1 MQNPI
6 SEVLEWNV
14 TPGLEADSLVM
25 MDAAISMVKE
35 QFDDPKRADGMS
47 CFASFAEPP
56 SGSSFIVKIS
66 VRIDTKDGEPA
77 IRVEAL
83 SEFGNAAAMFKAFNE
98 ATARY
103 PVS

>member
-1 MQNPI
+1 MQNLI

-35 QFDDPKRADGMS
+35 QFGDPKRAAGMS
-47 CFASFAEPP
+47 CFASFADLP

-66 VRIDTKDGEPA
+66 VRIDPKDGQPA
-77 IRVEAL
+77 VRVEAL
-83 SEFGNAAAMFKAFNE
+83 AEFDNAAAMLKAFSE
-98 ATARY
+98 VTALY